1 MGPTAVL
8 LLNEITLNL
17 PYLME
22 SCGSSVSGT
31 QQLQTMKT
39 RGSRIFGQQI
49 QKANLRN
56 SNVHFCKSNSAC
68 GIYTE

>member
-17 PYLME
+17 PDLME

-39 RGSRIFGQQI
+39 KEFQDLQSANIKVKP
-49 QKANLRN
+49 QK
-56 SNVHFCKSNSAC
+56 F
-68 GIYTE
+68 